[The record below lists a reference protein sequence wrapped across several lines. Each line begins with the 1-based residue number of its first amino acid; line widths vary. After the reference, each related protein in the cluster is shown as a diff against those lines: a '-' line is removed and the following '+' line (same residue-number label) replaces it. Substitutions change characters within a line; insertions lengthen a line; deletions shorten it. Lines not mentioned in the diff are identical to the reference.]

1 MAVLRSGLNRD
12 NNEDRSMQIALNKQF
27 DYLKS
32 LVSKT
37 DKSFEGAVNAQEK
50 KQINGINKLEK
61 RLLKAQKKSLS
72 NQIERIQ
79 IIRNQLFPDNQFQE
93 RKLNFFTIYN
103 EIGENFIP
111 LLIESL
117 DPLDTDF
124 NFIEF

>member
-1 MAVLRSGLNRD
+1 M
-12 NNEDRSMQIALNKQF
+12 
-27 DYLKS
+27 LK
-32 LVSKT
+32 K
-37 DKSFEGAVNAQEK
+37 K

-61 RLLKAQKKSLS
+61 RLLKAQKKRLS
-72 NQIERIQ
+72 NQIERIR
-79 IIRNQLFPDNQFQE
+79 IIRIELFPDIEFQE

-103 EIGENFIP
+103 EIGEKFIP